1 MVEKPGAQNK
11 TACENQGNQ
20 RELSDHWKKMIF
32 LKKLT
37 GGNAKKTKRLTEI
50 KSFDKKVYQKSF

>member
-20 RELSDHWKKMIF
+20 RGLSDHWKKNDF
-32 LKKLT
+32 FKKINR
-37 GGNAKKTKRLTEI
+37 G
-50 KSFDKKVYQKSF
+50 

>member
-20 RELSDHWKKMIF
+20 RELSDHWKKNDF
-32 LKKLT
+32 FKKINR
-37 GGNAKKTKRLTEI
+37 G
-50 KSFDKKVYQKSF
+50 